1 MAKGNNDPTREN
13 DYLEQLQWQTNHRR
27 RVPVRFEPKWK
38 YKIVYRYP
46 QTTPTGRIFQFLTL
60 IGVVLATL
68 YAVSAIVSSHLLE
81 LPGKIFICFVI
92 ALIITILFF
101 AIQDGSKVEDKG
113 RKDSDS

>member
-60 IGVVLATL
+60 MGVVLATF
-68 YAVSAIVSSHLLE
+68 YAASVIVSSHLLE